1 MAAMSENK
9 ASVTAC
15 EFHSGRAEKLKFNL
29 QKQGATRVNV
39 MVTDARTL
47 SDFFAF
53 DKILLDAPC
62 SGSGTVSFTQP
73 SKAEY
78 NDKLLKK
85 ITATQLALLKKALT
99 LLKRGK
105 SMVYSTC
112 SIFKEENEEVVKAAL
127 KGTNCVIEPLSPDQ
141 FLGAQFLPTTLNGT
155 LCVCPDEYYEGFF
168 LAKIKKP

>member
-1 MAAMSENK
+1 
-9 ASVTAC
+9 
-15 EFHSGRAEKLKFNL
+15 
-29 QKQGATRVNV
+29 
-39 MVTDARTL
+39 
-47 SDFFAF
+47 
-53 DKILLDAPC
+53 
-62 SGSGTVSFTQP
+62 
-73 SKAEY
+73 
-78 NDKLLKK
+78 LLKK

-99 LLKRGK
+99 LMKRGK